1 MKHAVLTKGC
11 IILEDVKVPLL
22 KFVHDLENV
31 RPLACANFDD
41 LTEALFILL
50 KLVLVNFSIFSVKLL
65 EEVVEVALEPC
76 SRIVRLL
83 SRNIE
88 PSFRLHVL
96 LTLTILLK

>member
-22 KFVHDLENV
+22 EFVHDLENV